1 MIELLSL
8 VVYFVTH
15 KIMIITLYK
24 KRKCFTSTFQIMT
37 TDMRFKKNK
46 LLNSKLSLK
55 NITLHYSGAVNLE
68 DFLKCRHPGPTPELL
83 SQHLLFNKI
92 PVIF

>member
-24 KRKCFTSTFQIMT
+24 KRKCFSSTFQIMT

-46 LLNSKLSLK
+46 LLNLKLSLK
-55 NITLHYSGAVNLE
+55 KSHFVTQVQL
-68 DFLKCRHPGPTPELL
+68 TW
-83 SQHLLFNKI
+83 KI
-92 PVIF
+92 F